1 MNKTHINHTTRKESE
16 PPLKTIVDTEF
27 ADLSHMNFEVSDE
40 QQIIL
45 DEVDRACKEIRPL
58 EDAAYLSGSFNQH
71 LVPIFKRAQ
80 LLGLPISRRYGEGQ
94 GADILTYALALERI
108 GQEGTGVRTFL
119 SGHVSLG
126 QMTLQKW
133 GNEQQKEKYL
143 PPATRG
149 EKVMC
154 FGLTEPTAGSDP
166 ASLRTT
172 YEDKGSHF
180 LLNGSKAWISNGSIA
195 DAAVIFAYPKGKRE
209 GMSAF
214 IVEKKFE
221 GYSSQQQ
228 KHKLGMPT
236 SDTGSIFL
244 DNCRVPKE
252 NMLGPAGKGL
262 GIAYSGL
269 MSGRL
274 SVAAGCLGVIE
285 DCINESVNYARERIQ
300 HGKQIGK
307 HQLVQRHIGIM
318 STNLEAARNL
328 VYKASVLKQASDNT
342 PEDKMIRDQADIMIA
357 KAKFFASNASFD
369 AADRAVQIF
378 GSSGYSFETRAP
390 RHLVDTRVCRIY
402 EGTDEIMVQKIAVSL
417 LGTDFE
423 AYK

>member
-1 MNKTHINHTTRKESE
+1 MKTV
-16 PPLKTIVDTEF
+16 VDTGF
-27 ADLSHMNFEVSDE
+27 ADLSQMNFDISDE
-40 QQIIL
+40 QKLVL
-45 DEVDRACKEIRPL
+45 DEVDRACRELRPF
-58 EDAAYLSGSFNQH
+58 EDEAYLAGKFNQH
-71 LVPIFKRAQ
+71 LVPIFKKAQ
-80 LLGLPISRRYGEGQ
+80 LLGLPISRQYGEGQ

-126 QMTLQKW
+126 QITIQKW
-133 GNEQQKEKYL
+133 GNEDQKKRYL
-143 PPATRG
+143 PPATKG
-149 EKVMC
+149 EKIMC

-166 ASLRTT
+166 ASLRASF
-172 YEDKGSHF
+172 EEKGNYL

-195 DAAVIFAYPKGKRE
+195 DVAVVFAYPKGRHE
-209 GMSAF
+209 GMCAF
-214 IVEKKFE
+214 IVEKGFE

-244 DNCRVPKE
+244 DNCKVPKE
-252 NMLGPAGKGL
+252 SMLGPQGKGL
-262 GIAYSGL
+262 GIAFSGL

-285 DCINESVNYARERIQ
+285 DCISEAVNYARQRVQ

-318 STNLEAARNL
+318 ATNLEAAKNL
-328 VYKASVLKQASDNT
+328 VYKAALLKQKSDEQ
-342 PEDKMIRDQADIMIA
+342 PENKELREYADLMIA
-357 KAKFFASNASFD
+357 KAKFFASNASYD
-369 AADRAVQIF
+369 AADRAVQIL

-402 EGTDEIMVQKIAVSL
+402 EGTDEIMVQKIAVGL
-417 LGTDFE
+417 LGMDFE
-423 AYK
+423 AYR